1 MVPSL
6 VVPEKRAQK
15 AKGTKISLFLTL
27 NESKKLISYPFA
39 LNAYQAMNIIF
50 IVRDQALKFKKKRA
64 KKHGVKTMPL
74 DPDWS
79 FYDAN
84 SPQVYFVVSLSINEN
99 GTGYPKQLYRIQR
112 PTTPVPIDLR

>member
-50 IVRDQALKFKKKRA
+50 IVRD
-64 KKHGVKTMPL
+64 
-74 DPDWS
+74 
-79 FYDAN
+79 
-84 SPQVYFVVSLSINEN
+84 
-99 GTGYPKQLYRIQR
+99 
-112 PTTPVPIDLR
+112 